1 MKVRH
6 KLLGLAGLSVTAIFL
21 LFGVNSYTNQK
32 LVNIEVAGSQL
43 DQLEVTLLN
52 LRRNEKDFLARMDLK
67 YLQTFNGNYDKFQAQ
82 LARLQ
87 QDVAALSIDL
97 PQVTTLQGK
106 MHDYHA
112 GMQAMVSGYQTLGL
126 TPSQGIYQSLYQS
139 GEQLMTLAS
148 ESTQTLDVYR
158 LILTAKLFAATDD
171 KALLADYQ
179 AFVTQYGDQLDTQ
192 LGRDYREFNQRFNQ
206 MVAQKTRV
214 GLSHKDG
221 LRGQI
226 RALSHQVEA
235 EFGQMQQ
242 QIDKEADQVK
252 VSISRLAWLLVVV
265 IIAGLI
271 LLSWKISASIL
282 APVERLSHLMNRI
295 AASHDL
301 TLHADTSGKDE
312 LAAMGTHFNYLLSN
326 LRKLVGDV
334 QSAVSEL
341 GAASSQLQ
349 RRSQDAEQALA
360 AQLLDSDSVAAAST
374 EMQATISEVAHITHE
389 AASQTGRSHD
399 QATQGLSEVVETR
412 ARIDQL
418 SAGLAQS
425 SQEVSSLS
433 GLSDSIGSVVVV
445 IKNIAEQTNLLALNA
460 AIEAA
465 RAGEQ
470 GRGFAVVADEVRS
483 LAMRTQQSTQ
493 EITSII
499 SSLQQQTEQV
509 VSHIEHCRVQ
519 GDDSVAQAQSA
530 EAKIRTVIADMQRIL
545 DSSTQIAAA
554 VEQQSQVSEDIGARV
569 VSIRDVTNS
578 NVVVVQENAQAAHSV
593 SVQAHTLSQAI
604 KAYKV

>member
-6 KLLGLAGLSVTAIFL
+6 KLLGLAGLSITAIFL
-21 LFGVNSYTNQK
+21 LFGINSYTNHK
-32 LVNIEVAGSQL
+32 LVSMEAAGSQL

-67 YLQTFNGNYDKFQAQ
+67 YLQTFNDNYGKFQSQ
-82 LARLQ
+82 LAQLQ
-87 QDVAALSIDL
+87 QDLAALSVHL
-97 PQVTTLQGK
+97 PQVASLQSQI
-106 MHDYHA
+106 HDYHA
-112 GMQAMVSGYQTLGL
+112 GMQALVSGYQTLGL
-126 TPSQGIYQSLYQS
+126 TASEGMYQSLYQS
-139 GEQLMTLAS
+139 GEQLMAVGS
-148 ESTQTLDVYR
+148 ESPQTLEIYR

-171 KALLADYQ
+171 KGLLADYQ
-179 AFVTQYGDQLDTQ
+179 AYVAQHGDRLESQF
-192 LGRDYREFNQRFNQ
+192 GRDYRKFNQLLSQ
-206 MVAQKTRV
+206 LVAQKTRI
-214 GLSHKDG
+214 GLTHKDG

-226 RALSHQVEA
+226 RTLSHQVEA

-242 QIDKEADQVK
+242 QIDQEAAQVK
-252 VSISRLAWLLVVV
+252 VSINRMTWLVVAL
-265 IIAGLI
+265 IMAGLI
-271 LLSWKISASIL
+271 ALSWKISVSIL
-282 APVERLSHLMNRI
+282 APVERLSRLMNRI
-295 AASHDL
+295 ATSHDL
-301 TLHADTSGKDE
+301 TLSADTSGKDE
-312 LAAMGTHFNYLLSN
+312 LAAMGAHFNSLLNS

-341 GAASSQLQ
+341 GAASAQLQ
-349 RRSQDAEQALA
+349 RRSQEAEQALA
-360 AQLLDSDSVAAAST
+360 AQLVDSDSVAAAST
-374 EMQATISEVAHITHE
+374 EMQATISEVAHITHD
-389 AASQTGRSHD
+389 AAAQTGRSHD
-399 QATQGLSEVVETR
+399 EATQGLAEVVETR

-509 VSHIEHCRVQ
+509 VSHIEHCRTQ
-519 GDDSVAQAQSA
+519 GESSVAQAQSA

-545 DSSTQIAAA
+545 DSSMQIAAA
-554 VEQQSQVSEDIGARV
+554 VEQQSQVSDDIGARV

-604 KAYKV
+604 KAYQV